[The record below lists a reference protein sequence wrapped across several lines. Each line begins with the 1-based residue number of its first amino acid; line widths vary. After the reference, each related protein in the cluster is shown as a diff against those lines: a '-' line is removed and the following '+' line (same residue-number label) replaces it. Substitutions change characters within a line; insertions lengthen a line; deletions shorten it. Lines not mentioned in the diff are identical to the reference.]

1 MTVLFIRTDHDT
13 ATHYL
18 YKLTEPLIVEAERRG
33 YRVDRVEGEGKNFRN
48 IDKRIKNG
56 GYRFIC
62 FNGHGTDSAF
72 HDNKMRE
79 FINMDLAY
87 LLKGTVTF
95 ARACNTLKKLGYE
108 AVKQG
113 CEAFIGYRNSL
124 WVVRY
129 HNTECNPEKDPIA
142 TRIIGC
148 SNTVVYELLKKK
160 TVKEAVDES
169 HTKSAKEI
177 QELIYSKEPLFSPA
191 LAALLMND
199 ESLGY
204 LGNPD
209 ARINNPHS
217 S

>member
-1 MTVLFIRTDHDT
+1 MTTLFIRTDHDT

-18 YKLTEPLIVEAERRG
+18 YKLTEPLILEAERRG
-33 YRVDRVEGEGKNFRN
+33 YHVDCVEGEDKNFRN

-56 GYRFIC
+56 GYRLIC

-72 HDNKMRE
+72 QDNKMRE
-79 FINMDLAY
+79 FLNISSAY
-87 LLKGTVTF
+87 LLEGTVTF
-95 ARACNTLKKLGYE
+95 ARACNTLKKLGHE
-108 AVKQG
+108 AVKHG
-113 CEAFIGYRNSL
+113 CDAFIGYRNKL

-148 SNTVVYELLKKK
+148 SNTVVYELLKHK
-160 TVKEAVDES
+160 TVREAVEES
-169 HTKSAKEI
+169 HAHSTREI

-204 LGNPD
+204 HGNPD
-209 ARINNPHS
+209 ARINNPP
-217 S
+217 